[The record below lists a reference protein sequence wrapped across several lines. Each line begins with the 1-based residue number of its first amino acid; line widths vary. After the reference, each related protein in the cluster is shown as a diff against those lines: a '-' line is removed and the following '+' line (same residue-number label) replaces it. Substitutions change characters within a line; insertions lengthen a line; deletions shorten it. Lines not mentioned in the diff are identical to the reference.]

1 MSRLN
6 ARAEQL
12 AVIGLIATLTATA
25 GPGRLAAEQNGPQ
38 DTYRP
43 KLAVPE
49 TLQPF
54 LQQLEPGHDAFP
66 AERQAREIEA
76 RLGELQSALRASPAR
91 AASVTEWLLDPGF
104 RGGRLL
110 PPDDPQSTPASQDAG
125 RLQVRRA
132 KLPAELSLDAAAFGR
147 ELQRLV
153 EGVREI
159 TVAEFLI
166 TSIAVDEKAPV
177 VRTTIR
183 YDIVG
188 AGTNVWRVQ
197 HVGVWRLT
205 WRQAASG
212 WRVVEWAADS
222 LLTSRAGAP
231 IFTDVTDAVLGSNES
246 FRRQLNTG
254 LDDWMATFDSVL
266 TRDSNGHHGVSVG
279 DADGDGLDDIYIAQP
294 SGLPNRLYRARG
306 DGTFED
312 ATERAGLGV
321 LDDTAQSLFADVD
334 NDDDQDLVLATG
346 TKPLLFLN
354 DKGRF
359 TVVADAFQFHQP
371 LQGVLTSIAMADYDR
386 DGFLDLYLCVY
397 SYFFGA
403 GEDKAGTPAP
413 YYDARNGPPAV
424 LFRNDGRG
432 RFVDVTAEAG
442 LDAGNDRYHF
452 AAAWADYDNDGWPDL
467 LVANDFGTK
476 NLYRNRGLREGR
488 VTFEDV
494 AADAGVLDH
503 GAGMSAAFLDYDN
516 DGLLDIYTGNMW
528 SDAGLRVT
536 SAPGFMPDAPADV
549 RALYR
554 RHVRG
559 NSLFRN
565 RGDGRFEDT
574 TLAAR
579 AEMGRWAWS
588 SDALDFDNDGW
599 EDLYVVN
606 GMLTRPP
613 SLAAGAPTASSGEAS
628 PKRAG
633 FLRAEAGGN
642 SGADDLEGFFWR
654 QVVARSPLTRL
665 KSAPYDD
672 AWRAI
677 NQLLIHG
684 SIASRQRN
692 VFVRNDG
699 QGGFD
704 DVSGTLGLDLDQD
717 GRSFAAFDID
727 RDGDE
732 DLLTMAARQAPHLRV
747 FQNAFA
753 PKAAALAV
761 RLVGA
766 VGSGGLTSNRDAIGA
781 RIIVETDRM
790 RRTKIVQA
798 GSGFLS
804 QRSKELVFGLGESQ
818 RVLKLTIVWPS
829 GTNQVISDVRLNT
842 RVRIVEE
849 GATAHVPFAAAP
861 TPRAVGSKPAT
872 PASNGRGATWL
883 FEPFPAPDFSAQDL
897 GGQPRSLAALR
908 GRPAVLLFW
917 STESAGAR
925 SALQAL
931 ARGSGTLTK
940 AGVSFLAVSL
950 DAPANL
956 RQIKSAATD
965 PSLPV
970 VVATP
975 ETGLSYAIVNRHL
988 FMNRQDM
995 RLPTTLLLDQTG
1007 SIVKVYR
1014 DTPDIPL
1021 ILRDVAA
1028 IEATPAERLSRAVPF
1043 PGTFYSPPP
1052 LRNYLPYGRELLDQG
1067 LDRAAVAAF
1076 ERAAQANP
1084 APSTL
1089 YRLGTLLARSS
1100 EPARARA
1107 AFERALALQ
1116 PDLAEANNDL
1126 GALLAQGGDLPSAIA
1141 RFRAALA
1148 STPDYP
1154 DALNNLGYALLLSGN
1169 HDEARGLYEKAIALQ
1184 PDFPE
1189 ALNNLGLLYGRGGDM
1204 DRAERHFRDA
1214 LSRRASY
1221 GEAANNLALVLVS
1234 RKEMDA
1240 AVQLLEGFLEK
1251 TPQYQDAYVTL
1262 SKIHFS
1268 AGRSREGVQVLERLL
1283 QRNPKHEAALEL
1295 LRQWKGREEQR
1306 IDDK

>member
-1 MSRLN
+1 M
-6 ARAEQL
+6 
-12 AVIGLIATLTATA
+12 
-25 GPGRLAAEQNGPQ
+25 
-38 DTYRP
+38 
-43 KLAVPE
+43 
-49 TLQPF
+49 
-54 LQQLEPGHDAFP
+54 
-66 AERQAREIEA
+66 REI
-76 RLGELQSALRASPAR
+76 S
-91 AASVTEWLLDPGF
+91 
-104 RGGRLL
+104 
-110 PPDDPQSTPASQDAG
+110 
-125 RLQVRRA
+125 
-132 KLPAELSLDAAAFGR
+132 
-147 ELQRLV
+147 
-153 EGVREI
+153 
-159 TVAEFLI
+159 VAEFLI
-166 TSIAVDEKAPV
+166 TSIAGDDKSPL

-188 AGTNVWRVQ
+188 AGTTVWRVERL
-197 HVGVWRLT
+197 GVWQMS
-205 WRQAASG
+205 WRRAASG
-212 WRVVEWAADS
+212 WRVVEWTSDS
-222 LLTSRAGAP
+222 LLTSRAKAP
-231 IFTDVTDAVLGSNES
+231 IFTDVSDAVLGSNDS

-279 DADGDGLDDIYIAQP
+279 DADGDGLDDIYVAQP

-334 NDDDQDLVLATG
+334 NDGDQDLVLATG
-346 TKPLLFLN
+346 TKPILFLN

-359 TVVADAFQFHQP
+359 SVVADAFQFQQP

-403 GEDKAGTPAP
+403 GEEKAGTPAP

-476 NLYRNRGLREGR
+476 NLYRNRGLRDGR

-494 AADAGVLDH
+494 TADAGVLDH

-536 SAPGFMPDAPADV
+536 SAPDFMPDAPADV

-565 RGDGRFEDT
+565 RGDGHFEDK

-606 GMLTRPP
+606 GMLTREAP
-613 SLAAGAPTASSGEAS
+613 AARASANARARASGGGAPRALSEDAQNSPAPNAERRTPASH
-628 PKRAG
+628 
-633 FLRAEAGGN
+633 
-642 SGADDLEGFFWR
+642 DLEGFFWR
-654 QVVARSPLTRL
+654 QVVARSPLTRV
-665 KSAPYDD
+665 KNTPYDD

-677 NQLLIHG
+677 NQLLIHD

-692 VFVRNDG
+692 VFLRNDG

-704 DVSGTLGLDLDQD
+704 DVSGTVGLDLDQD
-717 GRSFAAFDID
+717 GRSFAVLDID
-727 RDGDE
+727 RDGDD
-732 DLLTMAARQAPHLRV
+732 DLLVMAARQAPHLRV
-747 FQNAFA
+747 FQNDFA
-753 PKAAALAV
+753 PKAATLAV

-766 VGSGGLTSNRDAIGA
+766 VGSVGSVGLKSNRDAIGA
-781 RIIVETDRM
+781 RVVVETDRM

-804 QRSKELVFGLGESQ
+804 QRSKELLFGLGESQ
-818 RVLKLTIVWPS
+818 RVVKLTIAWPS
-829 GTNQVISDVRLNT
+829 GENQIITDVPLNT
-842 RVRIVEE
+842 RVRIVEGGSTE
-849 GATAHVPFAAAP
+849 HTPFGAGSAA
-861 TPRAVGSKPAT
+861 RAARSKPA
-872 PASNGRGATWL
+872 PAISAGRGATWL
-883 FEPFPAPDFSAQDL
+883 FEPFPAPDFSLQDL
-897 GGQPRSLAALR
+897 SGQTRSLAALR

-917 STESAGAR
+917 STESTGAR
-925 SALQAL
+925 GALQAL
-931 ARGSGTLTK
+931 ARGSATLAK
-940 AGVSFLAVSL
+940 AGVSCLAVAL

-956 RQIKSAATD
+956 TQIKSAATD

-975 ETGLSYAIVNRHL
+975 EMGLSYAIVNRHL

-995 RLPTTLLLDQTG
+995 RLPTTLLLDQAG
-1007 SIVKVYR
+1007 QIVKAYR
-1014 DTPDIPL
+1014 DDPDIPL

-1067 LDRAAVAAF
+1067 LERAAVEAF

-1084 APSTL
+1084 TPSTL
-1089 YRLGTLLARSS
+1089 YRLGTLLSKSGEAL
-1100 EPARARA
+1100 RARA

-1126 GALLAQGGDLPSAIA
+1126 GAILAQQGDLPAAIE
-1141 RFRAALA
+1141 RFRVALA
-1148 STPDYP
+1148 SAPDYP

-1169 HDEARGLYEKAIALQ
+1169 NDEARGLYEKAIALQ

-1204 DRAERHFRDA
+1204 ERAERNFRAA
-1214 LSRRASY
+1214 LSRRANY

-1234 RKEMDA
+1234 KGQMDA
-1240 AVQLLEGFLEK
+1240 AVKLLEGFLEK

-1262 SKIHFS
+1262 AKIHFS
-1268 AGRSREGVQVLERLL
+1268 AGRTREGVQVLERLL
-1283 QRNPKHEAALEL
+1283 QRNPKHAAALEL
-1295 LRQWKGREEQR
+1295 LSQWKGR
-1306 IDDK
+1306 

>member
-1 MSRLN
+1 MNRRN

-12 AVIGLIATLTATA
+12 AALCLVAAFAAAA
-25 GPGRLAAEQNGPQ
+25 GTGPVAAEQNEPQ

-54 LQQLEPGHDAFP
+54 LQHLEPGNDAFQT
-66 AERQAREIEA
+66 ERQAKEIEA
-76 RLGELQSALRASPAR
+76 RLRELQNSLRASPAR
-91 AASVTEWLLDPGF
+91 AARVTEWLLEPGF

-110 PPDDPQSTPASQDAG
+110 PVDEPPSKAPSGNPQ
-125 RLQVRRA
+125 RLEIRRA
-132 KLPAELSLDAAAFGR
+132 KLPPDLSLDVAAFGR

-153 EGVREI
+153 EGLREI

-166 TSIAVDEKAPV
+166 TSIAADDKSPL
-177 VRTTIR
+177 VRTTVR

-188 AGTNVWRVQ
+188 AGIQAWRVER
-197 HVGVWRLT
+197 VGAWQMSWR
-205 WRQAASG
+205 RAASG
-212 WRVVEWAADS
+212 WRVVEWTSDS
-222 LLTSRAGAP
+222 LLTSRASAP
-231 IFTDVTDAVLGSNES
+231 IFTEVTDSALGSNDS

-254 LDDWMATFDSVL
+254 LDAWMATFDSVL

-279 DADGDGLDDIYIAQP
+279 DADGDGLDDIYVAQP

-334 NDDDQDLVLATG
+334 NDGDQDLVLATG
-346 TKPLLFLN
+346 TMPLLFLN
-354 DKGRF
+354 DKGQF
-359 TVVADAFQFHQP
+359 SVVADAFQFRQP

-403 GEDKAGTPAP
+403 GEDKAGTPSP

-476 NLYRNRGLREGR
+476 NLYRNRGLRDGR

-494 AADAGVLDH
+494 AAAAGVLDH

-536 SAPGFMPDAPADV
+536 SAPDFMPDAPSDV

-559 NSLFRN
+559 NSLLRN
-565 RGDGRFEDT
+565 RGDGHFEDK
-574 TLAAR
+574 TLTAR
-579 AEMGRWAWS
+579 AEVGRWAWS

-606 GMLTRPP
+606 GMLTR
-613 SLAAGAPTASSGEAS
+613 S
-628 PKRAG
+628 PAMPEG
-633 FLRAEAGGN
+633 VP
-642 SGADDLEGFFWR
+642 DLEGFFWR
-654 QVVARSPLTRL
+654 QVVARSPLTRV
-665 KSAPYDD
+665 KNAPYDD

-692 VFVRNDG
+692 VFLRNDG

-704 DVSGTLGLDLDQD
+704 DVSGTVGLDLDQD
-717 GRSFAAFDID
+717 GRSFAVLDID

-732 DLLTMAARQAPHLRV
+732 DLLVMAARQAPHLRV
-747 FQNAFA
+747 FQNDFA
-753 PKAAALAV
+753 PKAASLAV

-766 VGSGGLTSNRDAIGA
+766 VGSKSNRDAIGA
-781 RIIVETDRM
+781 RVVVETDRM

-804 QRSKELVFGLGESQ
+804 ERSKELVFGLGESQ
-818 RVLKLTIVWPS
+818 RVVKVTIAWPS
-829 GTNQVISDVRLNT
+829 GENQIITDVPLNT
-842 RVRIVEE
+842 RVRIVEG
-849 GATAHVPFAAAP
+849 GATEHTPFAMGSA
-861 TPRAVGSKPAT
+861 PRAATAKPA
-872 PASNGRGATWL
+872 PSISAGRGVTWL
-883 FEPFPAPDFSAQDL
+883 FEPFQAPDFSLQDL
-897 GGQPRSLAALR
+897 SGQPRSLAALR

-917 STESAGAR
+917 STESTGAR
-925 SALQAL
+925 GALQAL
-931 ARGSGTLTK
+931 AGGSATLTK
-940 AGVSFLAVSL
+940 AGVSSLAVAL

-956 RQIKSAATD
+956 TQIKSAATD

-975 ETGLSYAIVNRHL
+975 EMGLSYAIVNRHL

-995 RLPTTLLLDQTG
+995 RLPTTLLLDQAG
-1007 SIVKVYR
+1007 RIVKVYR
-1014 DTPDIPL
+1014 DAPDIAL
-1021 ILRDVAA
+1021 ILQDVAA
-1028 IEATPAERLSRAVPF
+1028 IEATPVERLSRAVPF
-1043 PGTFYSPPP
+1043 PGTFYSPPS

-1067 LDRAAVAAF
+1067 LERAAVEAF

-1089 YRLGTLLARSS
+1089 YRLGTLLAKSGEAS
-1100 EPARARA
+1100 RARS

-1126 GALLAQGGDLPSAIA
+1126 GALLAQQGDLPAAIE

-1169 HDEARGLYEKAIALQ
+1169 NDEARGLYEKAIALQ

-1204 DRAERHFRDA
+1204 ERAERNFRAA
-1214 LSRRASY
+1214 LSRRGNY

-1234 RKEMDA
+1234 KGQMDA
-1240 AVQLLEGFLEK
+1240 AVQLLEGFLDK
-1251 TPQYQDAYVTL
+1251 TPEYQDAYVTL
-1262 SKIHFS
+1262 AKIHFS

-1283 QRNPKHEAALEL
+1283 QRNPKHDAALEL
-1295 LRQWKGREEQR
+1295 LKQWKNR
-1306 IDDK
+1306 